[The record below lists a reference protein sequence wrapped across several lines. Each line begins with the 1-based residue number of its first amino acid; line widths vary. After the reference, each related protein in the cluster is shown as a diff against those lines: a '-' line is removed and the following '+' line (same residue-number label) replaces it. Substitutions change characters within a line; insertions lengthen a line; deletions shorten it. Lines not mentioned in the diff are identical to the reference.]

1 MKKLFIFGCIAAA
14 TGLAAC
20 TNLDE
25 NLYSRIN
32 ADNFY
37 HNRSEVLAAVT
48 RPFTHANA
56 WAAPTGQNGYW
67 RLSELSADQLAW
79 PQKGRHGYDGGDWI
93 RLHHHAW
100 VPLEGTIE
108 NAWRLMYSGMGFC
121 NNTLKDLSAQDF
133 TKIGMTEAEK
143 GTLLAETK
151 VLRAWHYLKLM
162 DLFGKLP
169 VSTEP
174 NVNFNPVSQERPE
187 VFAFIEKE
195 ILDNYDSLE
204 VLRPEMVGRV
214 TKATALSMLAEMYI
228 NAEVWTGTKR
238 YDDCIAVC
246 NRIIAGE
253 GGALSGSAP
262 KLEADIYKPFN
273 NTNHL
278 STENLFQIAYDLRA
292 GDFNFGWNGDFWH
305 YRQRQIYNVDRDGN
319 NGIVVIPTAYD
330 AFEDKDLRKTGWML
344 IGPQLNKA
352 TGAPVQGTEEYNGKP
367 LVFVKEIRR
376 NSEGETG
383 EGGMT
388 RGEENSGAR
397 FAKYVPGDVT
407 DEVNYW
413 GNDFVLY
420 RLADIYLWKAEA
432 IMRNNGNTANAEAV
446 TLVNDV
452 RKRAFAVEDWATE
465 AYDAG
470 TLTLDELLAE
480 RGREFI
486 FEGKRRQDLIRFG
499 KFTTNTWWDH
509 PASTDAKWNLF
520 PIPQNQRALNPNL
533 GQNTGYGQ

>member
-1 MKKLFIFGCIAAA
+1 MKRKLIY
-14 TGLAAC
+14 TGLTALALSVGAC

-25 NLYSRIN
+25 KLYSEIN
-32 ADNFY
+32 ASNFY
-37 HNRSEVLAAVT
+37 HNRAEVLAAVT

-93 RLHHHAW
+93 RLHNHAW
-100 VPLEGTIE
+100 VPLEGTVE
-108 NAWRLMYSGMGFC
+108 GAWRLMFWGMGFC
-121 NNTLKDLSAQDF
+121 SSTIKDLTALDF
-133 TKIGMTEAEK
+133 TTIGMTEQDK
-143 GTLLAETK
+143 TSFIAETK

-162 DLFGKLP
+162 DLFGQLP
-169 VSTEP
+169 ISTVPGEDL
-174 NVNFNPVSQERPE
+174 NPPTQSRAE
-187 VFAFIEKE
+187 VFAWIEKE
-195 ILDNYDSLE
+195 IVDNVDALQPLSPG
-204 VLRPEMVGRV
+204 VVGRV
-214 TKATALSMLAEMYI
+214 TKAAGLAMLAEMYI
-228 NAEVWTGTKR
+228 NAEVWTGTQR
-238 YDDCIAVC
+238 WDDCVAIC

-253 GGALSGSAP
+253 GGSLNGAAP
-262 KLEADIYKPFN
+262 QLEPDIYRAFN
-273 NTNHL
+273 RQNHL
-278 STENLFQIAYDLRA
+278 SPENLFQIAYDLRD

-305 YRQRQIYNVDRDGN
+305 YRQREIYDVDRDGN

-330 AFEDKDLRKTGWML
+330 AYKDTDLRKAGWFL
-344 IGPQLNKA
+344 IGPQYKLG
-352 TGAPVQGTEEYNGKP
+352 TTTPVLGTEEYSGKP

-397 FAKYVPGDVT
+397 FAKYVPGAVEDA
-407 DEVNYW
+407 DYW
-413 GNDFVLY
+413 ANDFVLY
-420 RLADIYLWKAEA
+420 RLAEIYLFKAEA
-432 IMRNNGNTANAEAV
+432 LMRKNSGIATAEAV
-446 TLVNDV
+446 TLVNNV
-452 RKRAFAVEDWATE
+452 KKRAFTPAAWATE
-465 AYDAG
+465 QYTIA

-499 KFTTNTWWDH
+499 KFTTASWWDH
-509 PASTDAKWNLF
+509 SPSANAKWTVF

-533 GQNTGYGQ
+533 GQNDGYDQ